1 MTVQDSHVKSTPS
14 KCSGSTLIG
23 CLRCGA
29 SLNLQHGYFG
39 CDGRWDPTVIN
50 FLNSN
55 TRDFWFS
62 DDEQIKLG
70 MEPGAPKAAHFC
82 TAETMQPGCRMG
94 SISVWYAIFCWMY
107 RIGTVP
113 AMSPLIGRR
122 HYSYSCWMAW
132 LMWLPRIYGHSIYI

>member
-1 MTVQDSHVKSTPS
+1 MTFSLPVAGKYEGKSKSAYSVLERAILNRVDEGAAFTCVKVTPK

-29 SLNLQHGYFG
+29 SLNLEHGYFG
-39 CDGRWDPTVIN
+39 FNGVFDPIVLES
-50 FLNSN
+50 LNAK

-94 SISVWYAIFCWMY
+94 SISV
-107 RIGTVP
+107 
-113 AMSPLIGRR
+113 
-122 HYSYSCWMAW
+122 
-132 LMWLPRIYGHSIYI
+132 